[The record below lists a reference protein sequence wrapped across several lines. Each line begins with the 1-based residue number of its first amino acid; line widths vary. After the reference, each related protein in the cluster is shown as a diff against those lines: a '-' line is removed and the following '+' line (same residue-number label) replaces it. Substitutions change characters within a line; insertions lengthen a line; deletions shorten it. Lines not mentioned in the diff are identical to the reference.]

1 MITAVFTDGS
11 AKETEA
17 GTVESVLRSLG
28 LNPYEILVTRWDELL
43 TADEE
48 LSDGDTVQLVSIV
61 HGG

>member
-11 AKETEA
+11 TKETET

-28 LNPYEILVTRWDELL
+28 LNPYEILVTRGDELL

>member
-1 MITAVFTDGS
+1 MITAVFTDGN
-11 AKETEA
+11 AKETKA

-28 LNPYEILVTRWDELL
+28 LNPYEILVTRGDELL
-43 TADEE
+43 TADEI

>member
-1 MITAVFTDGS
+1 MITAVFTDGNT
-11 AKETEA
+11 KETEA

-28 LNPYEILVTRWDELL
+28 LNPYEILVTRGDELL

>member
-11 AKETEA
+11 AKKTEA
-17 GTVESVLRSLG
+17 GTVESVLRTLG
-28 LNPYEILVTRWDELL
+28 LNPYEILVTREGELL
-43 TADEE
+43 TADDM